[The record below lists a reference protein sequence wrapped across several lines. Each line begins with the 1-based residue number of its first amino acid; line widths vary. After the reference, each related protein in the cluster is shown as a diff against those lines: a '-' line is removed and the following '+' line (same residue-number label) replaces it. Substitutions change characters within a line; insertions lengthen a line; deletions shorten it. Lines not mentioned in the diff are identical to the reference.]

1 MTSNYDP
8 TRDIVRPPK
17 EIIEALSVLDTDS
30 VTSTM
35 DGLGVHRT
43 FIEGPIA
50 RVPGSKI
57 CGPALTLRFVPQR
70 EDQMRGYEIPG
81 ESDEDGDVRMEEESE
96 KRSALWEIFDY
107 VQPGDV
113 IAVDGRGDL
122 ATGTFG
128 EMLMTYFKSRGGA
141 GVVIDTGIRDSAAI
155 FNEVKVPVWSTA
167 VTTGGAGHMNL
178 FPEDINLPIACG
190 KVLVRPGDI
199 IMADDGG
206 AIVVPPRARPQDH
219 RDSRRARRA
228 RGLRPHEAPRRRR
241 AQQVLPLQRRGSPR
255 IRGVARRPEVGL
267 VVQHPSNEW

>member
-1 MTSNYDP
+1 MTTSIDP
-8 TRDIVRPPK
+8 SKDIVRPSK
-17 EIIEALSVLDTDS
+17 DVIDILSGIGADS
-30 VTSTM
+30 ITSTM

-70 EDQMRGYEIPG
+70 EDQMSGFTVPG
-81 ESDEDGDVRMEEESE
+81 ESEDGGDYAPEEEGE

-113 IAVDGRGDL
+113 IVVDGRGDL
-122 ATGTFG
+122 ATGSFG

-141 GVVIDTGIRDSAAI
+141 GVVIDTGIRDSAEI
-155 FNEVKVPVWSTA
+155 FNDVKMPVWSTA

-178 FPEDINLPIACG
+178 FPEDFNLPIACG

-206 AIVVPPRARPQDH
+206 AIVIPPRLIPRLIEIAGERDEHEVFARLRLQQGGELNKYYPFNDEG
-219 RDSRRARRA
+219 RR
-228 RGLRPHEAPRRRR
+228 EY
-241 AQQVLPLQRRGSPR
+241 
-255 IRGVARRPEVGL
+255 E
-267 VVQHPSNEW
+267 EWLAERKGE

>member
-8 TRDIVRPPK
+8 SRDIVRPPK

-81 ESDEDGDVRMEEESE
+81 ESEEDGDVRMEEESE

-155 FNEVKVPVWSTA
+155 FDEVKVPVWSTA

-178 FPEDINLPIACG
+178 FPEDINLPHRLRQGA
-190 KVLVRPGDI
+190 RPSGRHHHGRRRRRDRR
-199 IMADDGG
+199 
-206 AIVVPPRARPQDH
+206 PPETRPQDH

-241 AQQVLPLQRRGSPR
+241 TQQILPLQRRGSPR